1 MAFPVLQAQG
11 TTAAVTTGSLTV
23 TLPAH
28 QTDDI
33 LIVLTVD
40 WVPNTSGNAVTG
52 GIPSGWAV
60 APAGGINLVTGSET
74 DGHIRPF
81 WKRAASG
88 SETDPVF
95 TRGGSWDTGTDTCF
109 AGRAY
114 VIRGCPTSG
123 NPWDNNAR
131 TGPHTA
137 GDADFPAVTVAASQ
151 RLVVIFGAS
160 SDNQLWN
167 LAPSGWAGG
176 TADNTTTGTD
186 AGFQTF
192 RKETDTSTSGDTSN
206 VDAPAQGGYAFYGFS
221 FTPTSQDFAGTGAAA
236 EADAAQAGTHSKQAL
251 GGAAAEADAAQAGTR
266 IKTVFGGFNVEAAA
280 AQAGA
285 STKEALGGSAAQADT
300 AQGGSV
306 DELVA
311 GGAAAET
318 DAAQAGAAI
327 KTYLADFAA
336 SVSEALERVTG
347 TIIAATGAAVR
358 AAAAQAGAPTKEALG
373 GLNGSAATAQAA
385 EAAKLVLGELAVTAA
400 AAVAG
405 AAIHTFTGS
414 AASAASAAQA
424 GGMTREALGGVA
436 TRVAA
441 AQPASVAKLVLG
453 ELAASVSEALAG
465 EGGFAEYRPHIY
477 RSLFPSYPART
488 LISAAGRV
496 RRTLWPSPR

>member
-60 APAGGINLVTGSET
+60 APAGGINLVTGAET

-221 FTPTSQDFAGTGAAA
+221 FMPTSQDFAAGGAAA
-236 EADAAQAGTHSKQAL
+236 EADAAQAGTRSKQAL

-285 STKEALGGSAAQADT
+285 STKEALAGVAAEADA

-327 KTYLADFAA
+327 KTYLADFAGA
-336 SVSEALERVTG
+336 CHRHHRCGDGRRRARGSGTGRRAHQRGARWLERQRGNGASGRGGQAG
-347 TIIAATGAAVR
+347 TRRAGRDRCGCGRRGGNSHFHRLGGLGGLGRAGGRYDPRGAGRRGHAGCR
-358 AAAAQAGAPTKEALG
+358 CSAGIGRQAGA
-373 GLNGSAATAQAA
+373 
-385 EAAKLVLGELAVTAA
+385 
-400 AAVAG
+400 
-405 AAIHTFTGS
+405 
-414 AASAASAAQA
+414 
-424 GGMTREALGGVA
+424 R
-436 TRVAA
+436 R
-441 AQPASVAKLVLG
+441 
-453 ELAASVSEALAG
+453 
-465 EGGFAEYRPHIY
+465 
-477 RSLFPSYPART
+477 
-488 LISAAGRV
+488 AGRV
-496 RRTLWPSPR
+496 CVRGTRWRGGLC

>member
-60 APAGGINLVTGSET
+60 APAGGINLVTGAET

-221 FTPTSQDFAGTGAAA
+221 FMPTSQDFAA
-236 EADAAQAGTHSKQAL
+236 

-347 TIIAATGAAVR
+347 TIVAATGAAAR

-414 AASAASAAQA
+414 VASAASAAQA